1 LVVLSTLQEFLIVHD
16 PAICSLN
23 GVVGVKG
30 VRDPVLAVVVS
41 TSSYLDFI
49 SYAVT
54 LASFRAIGLDQG
66 EVELLHCVLGLER
79 RFPERWQHWLHC

>member
-1 LVVLSTLQEFLIVHD
+1 VSYGDDVEVVGRAIVLVVLSMSQVFLVVHD
-16 PAICSLN
+16 LEFCSLN

-54 LASFRAIGLDQG
+54 PASFCTIGLD
-66 EVELLHCVLGLER
+66 
-79 RFPERWQHWLHC
+79 